1 MKNVFLTVLS
11 VSILGISCQKDDIA
25 TPVTPT
31 VVQYMSL
38 TAGSTWNYELVNNA
52 PATTTTPFTI
62 TSTSRDS
69 AIGSRSYHVFTNS
82 IGGNE
87 YYTITGHEYYNFR
100 SLPSALGGT
109 SVEYLYLKDNAAVG
123 DSWNQSFPVTLS
135 GISLNATLTNTI
147 TEKGISKTVKG
158 IAYADVIHVTTTVVV
173 TVGGVPLP
181 ASALITDIQSFY
193 AGKFGLIQ
201 SVNKISLNFSGITDN
216 TDQQTNLNSADI
228 K

>member
-1 MKNVFLTVLS
+1 MKNIFLGLLALS
-11 VSILGISCQKDDIA
+11 IGGISCQKEDPSA
-25 TPVTPT
+25 PVTPT

-38 TAGSTWNYELVNNA
+38 SAGSTWNYELVDNA

-87 YYTITGHEYYNFR
+87 YYNITGHEYYNFR
-100 SLPSALGGT
+100 SLPSALGGA

-123 DSWNQSFPVTLS
+123 DSWSQAFPVTLS
-135 GISLNATLTNTI
+135 GIALNATLTNTI

-158 IAYADVIHVTTTVVV
+158 IAYTDVIHVTTTVVV
-173 TVGGVPLP
+173 TVGGAPLP
-181 ASALITDIQSFY
+181 ASALITDIQSYY
-193 AGKFGLIQ
+193 AGKFGMIQ
-201 SVNKISLNFSGITDN
+201 STNKINLNFSGISDN
-216 TDQQTNLNSADI
+216 TDQLTNLNTADI